1 MSVDSPGLHSSCSRS
16 RPPSSRC
23 SVIFFTRHCP
33 APTESL
39 YMSEALNSGHTEGD
53 GPFTRRAARLLS
65 ELTGGGHVLLT
76 PSGTH
81 ALELAALAL
90 DVGPEDEV
98 VMPSYTFSST
108 ANAFALRGAR
118 LRWADID
125 PRTFSMEAE
134 QLEAAW
140 TPRTTVVVTMPYG
153 GVNRDMERIAS
164 MCAARGVRLV
174 EDAAHAL
181 FANVGGRPFGSFGQ
195 LSALSFHRSKNVSC
209 GEGGALLIRDPA
221 LAVRAETLREKGT
234 DRSRFLRGEVD
245 KYTWQEAGSSLLLS
259 DILAAVLTAQLESS
273 RDSQRHRMALWRRYA
288 ELLEPEGE
296 RLGLSFQQTPAG
308 AEHPAHVFAV
318 RLPAQVDRAAL
329 LKDMAAEE
337 VRVASHYEP
346 LHLSP
351 YQARIRQGAPA
362 PSLPETES
370 LAPRLLRLP
379 LHGGMT
385 LEDADHAARAFVR
398 CLEREAQAR

>member
-1 MSVDSPGLHSSCSRS
+1 M
-16 RPPSSRC
+16 
-23 SVIFFTRHCP
+23 IAFTRHCP
-33 APTESL
+33 APTESR
-39 YMSEALNSGHTEGD
+39 YVSEALGSGHTEGD
-53 GPFTRRAARLLS
+53 GPFTRRAVQLLS
-65 ELTGGGHVLLT
+65 ELTAGSHVLLT

-90 DVGPEDEV
+90 GVGPDDEV

-118 LRWADID
+118 LRWADVD

-140 TPRTTVVVTMPYG
+140 TPDTTVVVTMPYG
-153 GVNRDMERIAS
+153 GVCKDIDRIS
-164 MCAARGVRLV
+164 RMCAARGVRLV

-181 FANVGGRPFGSFGQ
+181 FANVEGRPLGSFGV

-209 GEGGALLIRDPA
+209 GEGGALLVRDPA
-221 LAVRAETLREKGT
+221 LAVQAEILREKGT

-245 KYTWQEAGSSLLLS
+245 KYTWQCAGSSWLLS
-259 DILAAVLTAQLESS
+259 DILAAVLTAQLEHTPET
-273 RDSQRHRMALWRRYA
+273 QRHRMSLWRRYA
-288 ELLEPEGE
+288 EVLEPEGA
-296 RLGLSFQQTPAG
+296 RLGLTFQQPPPG
-308 AEHPAHVFAV
+308 NEHPAHLFAI
-318 RLPAQVDRAAL
+318 RLPTHVDRARL
-329 LKDMAAEE
+329 LQRMASEQ

-351 YQARIRQGAPA
+351 FQARMRKGAAA
-362 PSLPETES
+362 PVLPETES

-379 LHGGMT
+379 LHGGMS
-385 LEDADHAARAFVR
+385 LEDADHAARALVR
-398 CLEREAQAR
+398 CIEAEALQR